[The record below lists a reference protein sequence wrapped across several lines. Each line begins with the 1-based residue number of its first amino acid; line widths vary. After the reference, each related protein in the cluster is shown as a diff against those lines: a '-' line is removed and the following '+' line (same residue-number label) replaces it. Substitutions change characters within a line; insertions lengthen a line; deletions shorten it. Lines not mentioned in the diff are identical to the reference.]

1 MNLSD
6 DNEKFLEPLP
16 LETDL
21 LVSLQSLFEG
31 KKIKSTEKKKTEI
44 NL

>member
-6 DNEKFLEPLP
+6 ENEKFLEPLP

-21 LVSLQSLFEG
+21 LFSLQLFEG
-31 KKIKSTEKKKTEI
+31 KKIKATEEKKTEI
-44 NL
+44 NI